1 MGAKA
6 SGPGSWVIEKKLDG
20 SPEFGKKYKKVLTE
34 LANYVGGAA
43 NGGNVAAYQF
53 LIHYT
58 ALIFQSGYEVLK
70 ETLGDVKKSKD
81 LTDFIKKVGVGKN

>member
-20 SPEFGKKYKKVLTE
+20 SPEFEKKYKKVLTE
-34 LANYVGGAA
+34 LSKYVGAA
-43 NGGNVAAYQF
+43 VNTGDVAAYQF
-53 LIHYT
+53 FIHYT

-70 ETLGDVKKSKD
+70 ETLGDVEKSKD
-81 LTDFIKKVGVGKN
+81 LTDFIKKVVIGKN